1 MSARPG
7 IRWSRELIQFKRG
20 AKQIM
25 VGRPR
30 KSGRRQPNGQLARG
44 YVNPKAQV
52 CAQPH
57 RVVVMAKYRDRPEAE
72 SNFGRTMLRQVITP
86 AQYAAGMAFAE
97 LAAAFCA
104 VYDIPSPHP
113 HAMDLTRVGV
123 SQGREIRPDIAD
135 RIKVRYRRAF
145 EACCEAGDKAQ
156 RAVKDAAVID
166 RPVSDFG
173 ALDLLRAGLD
183 KLVHHFGIDPALPL
197 DRRSRITESRT

>member
-1 MSARPG
+1 MTAPG
-7 IRWSRELIQFKRG
+7 IRWSREFIPVRKRG
-20 AKQIM
+20 AIQIM

-123 SQGREIRPDIAD
+123 SQGREIAPDIAD

-173 ALDLLRAGLD
+173 ALGLLRAGLD

-197 DRRSRITESRT
+197 DRKRQITESRT